1 MEQLES
7 VFSKQFGNPDEGY
20 TYKEALAKL
29 AKVNDAHGVGT
40 SKSRWKPGIIEPDP
54 NKKNGYRV
62 VIKTKEE

>member
-20 TYKEALAKL
+20 TYREALAKL

-40 SKSRWKPGIIEPDP
+40 SKSRWKSGIIEPDP

-62 VIKTKEE
+62 VIRTKEE